1 MDEQRILEEIRRLSR
16 PFAQEP
22 AGMLLAAKAEQA
34 KIVLLGEASH
44 GTSEFYT
51 VRAELTKRLIQEG
64 NIRFIAVEG
73 DWPACYALYQYVM
86 GQSAAGAAE
95 EALRSF
101 RRWPTWMWANREIE
115 ALAEWLREYNADK
128 AESEKVGFFG
138 IDLYSLWESMDE
150 IIGYLE
156 ERGGAD
162 LEAAKAAFECF
173 EPYNRDEQTYGIAAS
188 FLGEGC
194 VAETDELLQRL
205 TERRRNASE
214 DEKEGTLNA
223 EMNAEAL
230 AGAEAYYRTMV
241 RHDTES
247 WNVRDRHMVKA
258 LQKLLDHYGPA
269 ARAVVWEHNTHIG
282 DARATDMALEGMV
295 NVGQLLRERYGSQVY
310 AVGFGTYEG
319 SVIAGSAWGAPAEVM
334 PVPPA
339 IKGSWEELVHRT
351 GAEDKLIL
359 FENWGPALSGSLG
372 HRAIGVVYHPGRE
385 RGNYVPTVLP
395 ERYDAFIYLDR
406 THALTPLGVRPSVY
420 DEGGQW

>member
-1 MDEQRILEEIRRLSR
+1 MDEQQILEEIRRLSR

-22 AGMLLAAKAEQA
+22 AGMLLAAKTEQA
-34 KIVLLGEASH
+34 KVVLLGEASH

-73 DWPACYALYQYVM
+73 DWPACYTLNQYVM
-86 GQSAAGAAE
+86 GQSDAGAAE

-115 ALAEWLREYNADK
+115 AMAEWLREYNADK
-128 AESEKVGFFG
+128 AEREKVGFYG

-205 TERRRNASE
+205 TERRRNASDE
-214 DEKEGTLNA
+214 EKEGTLNA

-282 DARATDMALEGMV
+282 DARATDMTLEGMV
-295 NVGQLLRERYGSQVY
+295 NVGQLLREQYGSQVY
-310 AVGFGTYEG
+310 AVGFGTYKG

>member
-1 MDEQRILEEIRRLSR
+1 MDEQKILEEIRRLSR

-22 AGMLLAAKAEQA
+22 AGMLLAAKTEQA
-34 KIVLLGEASH
+34 KVVLLGEASH

-73 DWPACYALYQYVM
+73 DWPACYTLNQYVM
-86 GQSAAGAAE
+86 GQSDAGAAE

-115 ALAEWLREYNADK
+115 AMAEWLREYNADK
-128 AESEKVGFFG
+128 AEREKVGFYG

-205 TERRRNASE
+205 TERRRNASDE
-214 DEKEGTLNA
+214 EKEGTLNA

-295 NVGQLLRERYGSQVY
+295 NVGQLLREQYGSQVY

-319 SVIAGSAWGAPAEVM
+319 TVIAGSAWGAPAEVM